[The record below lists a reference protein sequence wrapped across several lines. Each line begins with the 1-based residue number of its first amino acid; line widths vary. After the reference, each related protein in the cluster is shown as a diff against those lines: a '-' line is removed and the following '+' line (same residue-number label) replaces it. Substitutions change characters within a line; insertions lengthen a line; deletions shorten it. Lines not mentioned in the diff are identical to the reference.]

1 MLRLKMGA
9 DALKPGTLIILT
21 RVDNGQKYDYLIK
34 KQLGI
39 KNNSR
44 TGAMK
49 AAYIA
54 EKRISGSF
62 QEDAETI
69 VLKEFFPKSMN
80 GISVQDIKRNEDG
93 SVILSFANNKLSTML
108 CEFKHEA
115 EKLSEYKGYPDM
127 ESDICAPKDVCI
139 LEGNGTFY
147 LENEFHDRAASWR
160 ELKDENKL
168 KADEILLTALHSF
181 RFLRKM
187 HFHNDALVDFKPADV
202 LLGYDMLHD
211 EYKLSS
217 PMFYDFGSVLPIN
230 HEYRTSD
237 IRYTQEYAPLSF
249 KSNAKAVVNNSTEQ
263 TTFLNVCRDML
274 IGCEESVSRPIMDR
288 IVSFLNSN
296 ENVVRSEDDTEKVL
310 DEIRNDIQK
319 NEYDFNSSKLPKQE
333 RRFRVIQI
341 VVSII
346 VLGLYLAMG
355 FILSYLCINADI
367 VRGFIE
373 RHGISEVLIAVVL
386 GFGAFLVFGLRLFVD
401 WMSER
406 IARLY
411 TSVYYFDKR
420 DRSGNLIRNG
430 EFNTF
435 RFGWRKSTTFQ
446 DQSEHNRKMQSRRL
460 VLWVV
465 LFLAIVSGLVFSIKL
480 TAFPLFFSVGCGA
493 IIIFMYVDY
502 IPTEKEFFN
511 SCHYPNARKQ
521 YPSTGLQQAYYFKK
535 EYADS
540 QDNGRSKPFDLNS
553 DYYDKSCRNLLK
565 IKRVAKERLD
575 SAPDFDLGYSPFQMR
590 HIYKMTFDRLRNTQ
604 LILNLSVLVIMLT
617 MVFIDYMGFTGNLE
631 VFFRIPPQA
640 YIYVTLIMVTLV
652 TLVSIIQILISSRFE
667 KLVADISYK
676 SRYVN
681 SNSLN
686 ELFVKDVA
694 QGVVEGIDIARGVNQ
709 AEAAINTIK
718 NKEFKKT
725 LQRNYKFINRRMVHH
740 EVLANRRRLTIAVWL
755 SFVAVASVLVWL
767 CKIYWMFPIL
777 LVLAASIN
785 IAGYYYFIELFERK
799 RMIRY
804 MHNLEKY
811 ERESK

>member
-1 MLRLKMGA
+1 MGA

-21 RVDNGQKYDYLIK
+21 RVDNGQTYDYLIK

-44 TGAMK
+44 TGAVK

-54 EKRISGSF
+54 EKRSSGSF
-62 QEDAETI
+62 PEDVETI

-80 GISVQDIKRNEDG
+80 GISAQDIKRNEDG
-93 SVILSFANNKLSTML
+93 SVKLSFTNKKLGTML
-108 CEFKHEA
+108 CEFRHEA
-115 EKLSEYKGYPDM
+115 EKLSEYKSYPDM

-139 LEGNGTFY
+139 LEGNGTIY
-147 LENEFHDRAASWR
+147 LENEFHDRAASWK
-160 ELKDENKL
+160 ELKDVNKL

-230 HEYRTSD
+230 HEYKTSD

-249 KSNAKAVVNNSTEQ
+249 RTNETAIVNNATEQ

-274 IGCEESVSRPIMDR
+274 IGCEESVSKQIMGK
-288 IVSFLNSN
+288 IVSFFNSN
-296 ENVVRSEDDTEKVL
+296 DTRNVERSEDDTEKAL
-310 DEIRNDIQK
+310 GEIRNEIQK
-319 NEYDFNSSKLPKQE
+319 EEYDFNSSKLPKQE
-333 RRFRVIQI
+333 RRFRIIQI
-341 VVSII
+341 LISII
-346 VLGLYLAMG
+346 VLGLYLSMG
-355 FILSYLCINADI
+355 LILSYLCINADT
-367 VRGFIE
+367 VRGFIKNY
-373 RHGISEVLIAVVL
+373 GISEMLIAAVLVL
-386 GFGAFLVFGLRLFVD
+386 GTFAIFGLRLLID

-406 IARLY
+406 IARLH
-411 TSVYYFDKR
+411 TSVYYFDKK
-420 DRSGNLIRNG
+420 DNSGNLIRNG

-446 DQSEHNRKMQSRRL
+446 DQSEHNRKIQSRRL
-460 VLWVV
+460 VLWIV
-465 LFLAIVSGLVFSIKL
+465 LFLAIVSGLILSVEFN
-480 TAFPLFFSVGCGA
+480 AFPLFFAVGCTA

-502 IPTEKEFFN
+502 IPSEREFFN
-511 SCHYPNARKQ
+511 SCHYPNPRKQ
-521 YPSTGLQQAYYFKK
+521 YPSAKLQQAYYFKR
-535 EYADS
+535 EYLNS
-540 QDNGRSKPFDLNS
+540 QNNGRSNPFDLNS
-553 DYYDKSCRNLLK
+553 DYYKKISRNLLK
-565 IKRVAKERLD
+565 IRRVVKERLASD
-575 SAPDFDLGYSPFQMR
+575 SEFNLGYNPFQMR

-617 MVFIDYMGFTGNLE
+617 MVFIDYMGFTGKLE
-631 VFFRIPPQA
+631 AFFRIPPQA

-652 TLVSIIQILISSRFE
+652 TLVSIIQILISSRYE

-686 ELFVKDVA
+686 ELFVRDVA
-694 QGVVEGIDIARGVNQ
+694 QGVVKGIDIARGVNQ

-718 NKEFKKT
+718 NKELKKT
-725 LQRNYKFINRRMVHH
+725 LQKNYKFINRRMVHH

-755 SFVAVASVLVWL
+755 SFVAVASILVWL
-767 CKIYWMFPIL
+767 CKIYWIFPFL

-785 IAGYYYFIELFERK
+785 IAGYYYFIELFERR

-811 ERESK
+811 EKESK